1 MKIKTI
7 KHADVRGKEL
17 TYLEIENNKGKKV
30 LINVGDKTYKSVT
43 ELAEEEAAEKPDKGI
58 EEDPKKK

>member
-30 LINVGDKTYKSVT
+30 LINVGDKTYTSVT
-43 ELAEEEAAEKPDKGI
+43 ELINEEAAETADKGNL
-58 EEDPKKK
+58 EEPKKK